1 MLKTSANQSTHYFVM
16 NSDSFK
22 ALGLSVVAL
31 STSLMLTKGAP
42 QAIAQATIRDLQT
55 TRSTTVSGKIVH
67 LYGDEFILD
76 DGTGQILVEAESR
89 PLRRA
94 QISLGETVTVL
105 GQFED
110 DENELNAFKI
120 IRANGEEIY
129 IFDD

>member
-1 MLKTSANQSTHYFVM
+1 M
-16 NSDSFK
+16 NINSFNT
-22 ALGLSVVAL
+22 LGLGAIAL
-31 STSLMLTKGAP
+31 SSALVFSEGNPT
-42 QAIAQATIRDLQT
+42 AIAQSTIRDLQT

-76 DGTGQILVEAESR
+76 DGTGQIMVEAESR